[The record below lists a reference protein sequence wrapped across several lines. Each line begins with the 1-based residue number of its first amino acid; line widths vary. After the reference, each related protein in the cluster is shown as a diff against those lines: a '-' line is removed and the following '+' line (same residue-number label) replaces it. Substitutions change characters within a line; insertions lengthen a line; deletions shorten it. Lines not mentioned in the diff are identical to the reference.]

1 MSKKN
6 ADQIDNVRALLA
18 ANYKAPSHAKPI
30 IPFEERSRIAEQSI
44 ESQSIP
50 LESPMGV
57 VKISLALLDDS
68 VHQNRLTY
76 PEDEIE
82 ALAETMRA
90 GQLTPLRVQWKLDG
104 RIEILAGHRRKRA
117 AEFLGWELIDCL
129 VVVRSEKEAAF
140 DVIVEN
146 ETHQAL
152 SDFERAK
159 GYKHLV
165 ELGVSQAE
173 LGRQIGVN
181 RSLITNRM
189 RFFALPEQVLAAIE
203 AHPTCMSHRWVPMLL
218 DVLKDR
224 QDLFHFAVSG
234 IEKVASG
241 KDNGGW
247 TMQTLINELKKQAA
261 GHKYTADKP
270 VKLSITNGQ
279 NQEILTIQ
287 RDTKRAGVYEIRIT
301 APHSFSQDE
310 LEQHLVK
317 SLKNAWT
324 DALDT

>member
-18 ANYKAPSHAKPI
+18 ANYKAPSPAKPI
-30 IPFEERSRIAEQSI
+30 IPFEERSRIAEESI
-44 ESQSIP
+44 EGQSTP
-50 LESPMGV
+50 LESPSGA
-57 VKISLALLDDS
+57 VKISIALLDDS
-68 VHQNRLTY
+68 IHQNRLAY

-90 GQLTPLRVQWKLDG
+90 GQLTPLRVRRKLDG

-117 AEFLGWELIDCL
+117 AEFLGWKFIECL

-159 GYKHLV
+159 GYRHLV

-173 LGRQIGVN
+173 LGRKIGVN

-189 RFFALPEQVLAAIE
+189 RFFALPAPVLAAIE
-203 AHPTCMSHRWVPMLL
+203 THPTCMSHRWVPGLV
-218 DVLKDR
+218 DILKDR
-224 QDLFHFAVSG
+224 KDLFDLAVSG
-234 IEKVASG
+234 IEKVAAG
-241 KDNGGW
+241 KDGGGW
-247 TMQTLINELKKQAA
+247 TMQTLVNELKKQAA
-261 GHKYTADKP
+261 ANKNIVDKP
-270 VKLSITNGQ
+270 VKLSITNNQ
-279 NQEILTIQ
+279 NQEILTVQ

-301 APHSFSQDE
+301 APHPFSQDV

-317 SLKNAWT
+317 SLKDAWSG
-324 DALDT
+324 ALDS